1 MQYNAVQ
8 SSAVGYL
15 RTSRAGEVSPR
26 CREAAMSQDE
36 PEGRAEDEEVRSVE
50 LQTAPAD
57 TRLLKASAE
66 ADSM

>member
-1 MQYNAVQ
+1 M
-8 SSAVGYL
+8 
-15 RTSRAGEVSPR
+15 SPR
-26 CREAAMSQDE
+26 CREAAMSEDE